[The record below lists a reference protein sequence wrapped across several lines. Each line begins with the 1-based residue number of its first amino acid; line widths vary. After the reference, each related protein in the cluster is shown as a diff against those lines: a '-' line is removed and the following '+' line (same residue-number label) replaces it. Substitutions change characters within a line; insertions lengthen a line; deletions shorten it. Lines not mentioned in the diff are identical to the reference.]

1 VTHLGSIVRCGAHYC
16 REYKTLRSMQR
27 SRMPCAS
34 YELNMSRPSWKN
46 SGVEGSSNVH
56 GGNARNVPA
65 ILIHDVKLQ
74 TRRSK
79 TFVGLVVTISG
90 ESDKATG

>member
-1 VTHLGSIVRCGAHYC
+1 MYPPDRLAALAGA
-16 REYKTLRSMQR
+16 
-27 SRMPCAS
+27 CA
-34 YELNMSRPSWKN
+34 RG
-46 SGVEGSSNVH
+46 GVEGSSNVH